1 MLYLGEIALTCNEKN
16 DNLFVNKKGK
26 IYNQPQ
32 IREQPYWLKVTLE
45 AVVYFHTLMGA
56 CKIVKTQAKRKNDS
70 ASIKEK
76 VEKIKKEVGKVI
88 VGQEEMIEYIIVAL
102 LSDGHILLEG
112 YPGLGKTVMV
122 KTIARVLD
130 AKFQRVQFTP
140 DLIPG
145 DITGFE
151 MWDPESRK
159 SRIQKGPVFT
169 NLLLADEI
177 NRAPA
182 KVQSA
187 LLEAMQEKQ
196 VTIGRETYYLEKLFL
211 VLATQNPI
219 EISGTYLLPEA
230 EIDRFMFKLKVQ
242 YPTYGNEREITER
255 QIRDDDI
262 ELDAVLTQK
271 ELLVLR
277 HTIAE
282 SLPLQEESAIVRYI
296 TRLVRAT
303 RPEEGNGESRNLVL
317 YGASPRASIALAKAS
332 RVYAFIHGED
342 MVLPEHVHKMAY
354 PVLRHRVILTHE
366 AESQGID
373 ADAIIDKILHRVP
386 ILE

>member
-1 MLYLGEIALTCNEKN
+1 MG
-16 DNLFVNKKGK
+16 VNK
-26 IYNQPQ
+26 IVRQQP
-32 IREQPYWLKVTLE
+32 
-45 AVVYFHTLMGA
+45 
-56 CKIVKTQAKRKNDS
+56 KTKDEN
-70 ASIKEK
+70 IINVK
-76 VEKIKKEVGKVI
+76 VEKIKKEVSKVI
-88 VGQEEMIEYIIVAL
+88 VGQEEMIESIIVAL
-102 LSDGHILLEG
+102 ISDGHILLEG
-112 YPGLGKTVMV
+112 YPGLGKTITV
-122 KTIARVLD
+122 KTVARVLD

-151 MWDPESRK
+151 MWDPETRK

-196 VTIGRETYYLEKLFL
+196 VTIGRETYQLEKLFL

-230 EIDRFMFKLKVQ
+230 EIDRFMFKLNVH
-242 YPTYGNEREITER
+242 YPTYTNEREITKR
-255 QIRDDDI
+255 QIRDEDAT
-262 ELDAVLTQK
+262 LDTILTPKEVLA
-271 ELLVLR
+271 LR
-277 HTIAE
+277 HAIAE
-282 SLPLQEESAIVRYI
+282 WFPLNEDSAIVKYI
-296 TRLVRAT
+296 ARIVRAT
-303 RPEEGNGESRNLVL
+303 RPEEGNGDIKNLVM
-317 YGASPRASIALAKAS
+317 YGASPRATIALAKAS
-332 RVYAFIHGED
+332 RVYAFIHGDE

-354 PVLRHRVILTHE
+354 PALRHRIILTHE

-373 ADAIIDKILHRVP
+373 SDSIIKKILQKIPR
-386 ILE
+386 LE

>member
-1 MLYLGEIALTCNEKN
+1 MKSCTKVA
-16 DNLFVNKKGK
+16 DD
-26 IYNQPQ
+26 
-32 IREQPYWLKVTLE
+32 RE
-45 AVVYFHTLMGA
+45 F
-56 CKIVKTQAKRKNDS
+56 
-70 ASIKEK
+70 IKEQ
-76 VEKIKKEVGKVI
+76 VDKIKYEVGKVI
-88 VGQEEMIEYIIVAL
+88 VGQEEMVEGIIIAL

-112 YPGLGKTVMV
+112 YPGLGKTVTV

-151 MWDPESRK
+151 VWDPETK
-159 SRIQKGPVFT
+159 KTRIQKGPVFT

-177 NRAPA
+177 NRSPA

-196 VTIGRETYYLEKLFL
+196 VTIGRETHPLEKLFL

-230 EIDRFMFKLKVQ
+230 EIDRFMFKLKVN
-242 YPTYGNEREITER
+242 YPSYKDERKITGR
-255 QIRDDDI
+255 QI
-262 ELDAVLTQK
+262 LDTEATLGTILTPM
-271 ELLVLR
+271 EILSLR

-282 SLPLQEESAIVRYI
+282 RLPLQETSAIVKYI

-303 RPEEGNGESRNLVL
+303 RPEERNGELKDLVM
-317 YGASPRASIALAKAS
+317 YGASPRATIALTKAS
-332 RVYAFIHGED
+332 RVYAFIQGDD
-342 MVLPEHVHKMAY
+342 MVLPEHVCKMAY
-354 PVLRHRVILTHE
+354 PVLRHRIILTHE
-366 AESQGID
+366 AESQGISSD
-373 ADAIIDKILHRVP
+373 DIIEKILHQVTR
-386 ILE
+386 LE

>member
-1 MLYLGEIALTCNEKN
+1 MWSSHEMG
-16 DNLFVNKKGK
+16 VNK
-26 IYNQPQ
+26 IVRQQP
-32 IREQPYWLKVTLE
+32 
-45 AVVYFHTLMGA
+45 
-56 CKIVKTQAKRKNDS
+56 KTKDEN
-70 ASIKEK
+70 IINVK
-76 VEKIKKEVGKVI
+76 VEKIKKEVSKVI
-88 VGQEEMIEYIIVAL
+88 VGQEEMIESIIVAL

-112 YPGLGKTVMV
+112 YPGLGKTITV
-122 KTIARVLD
+122 KTVARVLD

-151 MWDPESRK
+151 MWDPETRK

-196 VTIGRETYYLEKLFL
+196 VTIGRETYQLEKLFL

-230 EIDRFMFKLKVQ
+230 EIDRFMFKLNVH
-242 YPTYGNEREITER
+242 YPTYTNEREITKR
-255 QIRDDDI
+255 QIRDEDAT
-262 ELDAVLTQK
+262 LDTILTPKEVLA
-271 ELLVLR
+271 LR
-277 HTIAE
+277 HAIAE
-282 SLPLQEESAIVRYI
+282 WFPLNEDSAIVKYI
-296 TRLVRAT
+296 ARIVRAT
-303 RPEEGNGESRNLVL
+303 RPEEGNGDIKNLVM
-317 YGASPRASIALAKAS
+317 YGASPRATIALAKAS
-332 RVYAFIHGED
+332 RVYAFIHGDE

-354 PVLRHRVILTHE
+354 PALRHRIILTHE

-373 ADAIIDKILHRVP
+373 SDSIIKKILQKIPR
-386 ILE
+386 LE

>member
-1 MLYLGEIALTCNEKN
+1 MKA
-16 DNLFVNKKGK
+16 
-26 IYNQPQ
+26 
-32 IREQPYWLKVTLE
+32 R
-45 AVVYFHTLMGA
+45 
-56 CKIVKTQAKRKNDS
+56 VKTVIHDKES
-70 ASIKEK
+70 VKEK
-76 VEKIKKEVGKVI
+76 VKAIKREVGKVI
-88 VGQEEMIEYIIVAL
+88 VGQEELIEGIIIAL

-112 YPGLGKTVMV
+112 YPGLGKTVTV
-122 KTIARVLD
+122 KTVARILD

-151 MWDPESRK
+151 MWDPETRK

-196 VTIGRETYYLEKLFL
+196 VTIGRETYPLEKLFL

-230 EIDRFMFKLKVQ
+230 EIDRFMFKLKVN
-242 YPTYGNEREITER
+242 YPVYGDEREITER
-255 QIRDDDI
+255 QIRDEEA
-262 ELDAVLTQK
+262 ELAVVLSPK
-271 ELLVLR
+271 EVLSFR
-277 HTIAE
+277 HMISE
-282 SLPLQEESAIVRYI
+282 WLPLRETSVTLKYI

-303 RPEEGNGESRNLVL
+303 RPEEGNGTLRNLVM
-317 YGASPRASIALAKAS
+317 YGASPRASIALARAS

-342 MVLPEHVHKMAY
+342 MVLPEHIHAMAY
-354 PVLRHRVILTHE
+354 PVLRHRIILTHE

-373 ADAIIDKILHRVP
+373 SDDVIEKILHQVP
-386 ILE
+386 IVE

>member
-1 MLYLGEIALTCNEKN
+1 MKA
-16 DNLFVNKKGK
+16 
-26 IYNQPQ
+26 
-32 IREQPYWLKVTLE
+32 R
-45 AVVYFHTLMGA
+45 
-56 CKIVKTQAKRKNDS
+56 VKTVIHDKES
-70 ASIKEK
+70 VKEK
-76 VEKIKKEVGKVI
+76 VKAIKREVGKVI
-88 VGQEEMIEYIIVAL
+88 VGQEELIEGIIIAL

-112 YPGLGKTVMV
+112 YPGLGKTVTV
-122 KTIARVLD
+122 KTVARILD

-151 MWDPESRK
+151 MWDPETRK

-196 VTIGRETYYLEKLFL
+196 VTIGRETYPLEKLFL

-230 EIDRFMFKLKVQ
+230 EIDRFMFKLKVN
-242 YPTYGNEREITER
+242 YPVYGDEREITER
-255 QIRDDDI
+255 QIRDEEA
-262 ELDAVLTQK
+262 ELAVVLSPK
-271 ELLVLR
+271 EVLSFR
-277 HTIAE
+277 HMISE
-282 SLPLQEESAIVRYI
+282 WLPLRETSVTLKYI

-303 RPEEGNGESRNLVL
+303 RPEEGNGTLKNLVM
-317 YGASPRASIALAKAS
+317 YGASPRASIALARAS

-342 MVLPEHVHKMAY
+342 MVLPEHIHAMAY
-354 PVLRHRVILTHE
+354 PVLRHRIILTHE

-373 ADAIIDKILHRVP
+373 SDDVIEKILHQIP
-386 ILE
+386 IVE

>member
-1 MLYLGEIALTCNEKN
+1 MVGDIKT
-16 DNLFVNKKGK
+16 
-26 IYNQPQ
+26 
-32 IREQPYWLKVTLE
+32 
-45 AVVYFHTLMGA
+45 
-56 CKIVKTQAKRKNDS
+56 VKTRTKTISTDREFV
-70 ASIKEK
+70 KEK
-76 VEKIKKEVGKVI
+76 VEKIKGEVGKVI
-88 VGQEEMIEYIIVAL
+88 VGQEEMVEGIIVAL
-102 LSDGHILLEG
+102 LSDGHILFEG
-112 YPGLGKTVMV
+112 YPGLGKTVTV

-151 MWDPESRK
+151 MWDPETRK
-159 SRIQKGPVFT
+159 SRVQKGPVFT

-196 VTIGRETYYLEKLFL
+196 VTIGRQTYPLEKLFL

-230 EIDRFMFKLKVQ
+230 EIDRFMFKFKVR
-242 YPTYGNEREITER
+242 YPTYGDEREITKR
-255 QIRDDDI
+255 QIRD
-262 ELDAVLTQK
+262 EEAMLDVVLSPK
-271 ELLVLR
+271 EVLSLR

-282 SLPLQEESAIVRYI
+282 WMPLEETSAIVKYI

-303 RPEEGNGESRNLVL
+303 RPEEGNGELRNLVM

-332 RVYAFIHGED
+332 RVYAFIHGD
-342 MVLPEHVHKMAY
+342 DTVLPEHVHKMAY
-354 PVLRHRVILTHE
+354 PVLRHRIILTHE
-366 AESQGID
+366 AESHGID
-373 ADAIIDKILHRVP
+373 PDDIIEKILHRVP

>member
-1 MLYLGEIALTCNEKN
+1 MKPR
-16 DNLFVNKKGK
+16 VK
-26 IYNQPQ
+26 I
-32 IREQPYWLKVTLE
+32 
-45 AVVYFHTLMGA
+45 
-56 CKIVKTQAKRKNDS
+56 KTDS
-70 ASIKEK
+70 EFIKEK
-76 VEKIKKEVGKVI
+76 VEKIKREVGKVI
-88 VGQEEMIEYIIVAL
+88 VGQEEMIESIIVAL

-112 YPGLGKTVMV
+112 YPGLGKTITV
-122 KTIARVLD
+122 KTVGRVLD

-151 MWDPESRK
+151 MWDPATRK

-196 VTIGRETYYLEKLFL
+196 VTIGRETYHLEKLFL

-230 EIDRFMFKLKVQ
+230 EIDRFMFKLKVR
-242 YPTYGNEREITER
+242 YPSYMDEREITER
-255 QIRDDDI
+255 QICDEEAAI
-262 ELDAVLTQK
+262 NVVLTPK
-271 ELLVLR
+271 EVLSLR
-277 HTIAE
+277 HTIAKW
-282 SLPLQEESAIVRYI
+282 LPLHKESAIVKYI

-303 RPEEGNGESRNLVL
+303 RPEEGNGELKNLVM
-317 YGASPRASIALAKAS
+317 YGASPRATIGLAKAA

-342 MVLPEHVHKMAY
+342 MVLPEHIHRMAY
-354 PVLRHRVILTHE
+354 PVLRHRIILTHE

-373 ADAIIDKILHRVP
+373 ADNIIDKILCSVP
-386 ILE
+386 RLE